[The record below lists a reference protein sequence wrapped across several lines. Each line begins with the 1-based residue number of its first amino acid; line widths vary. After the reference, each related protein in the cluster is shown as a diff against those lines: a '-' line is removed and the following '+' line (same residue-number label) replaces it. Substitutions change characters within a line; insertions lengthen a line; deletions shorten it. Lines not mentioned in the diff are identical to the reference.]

1 MNSIK
6 KPPKNNQLLLIFII
20 IIIFKI
26 LFLNKIFILTILLE
40 FFSIIMII
48 FFNFK
53 GNNFYISDEEIKT
66 FKEKNKNISIIDL
79 IKNENNY
86 ENFKKFV

>member
-1 MNSIK
+1 
-6 KPPKNNQLLLIFII
+6 
-20 IIIFKI
+20 
-26 LFLNKIFILTILLE
+26 
-40 FFSIIMII
+40 MII

-86 ENFKKFV
+86 DNLEKICIK